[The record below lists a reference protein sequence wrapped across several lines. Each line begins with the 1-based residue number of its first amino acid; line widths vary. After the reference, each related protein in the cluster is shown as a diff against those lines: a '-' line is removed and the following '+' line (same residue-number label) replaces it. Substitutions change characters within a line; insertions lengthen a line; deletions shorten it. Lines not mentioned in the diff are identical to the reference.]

1 MSPANEAARLQV
13 DFIHY
18 WHVGSGRGNGNQLD
32 AVCARDADGLPV
44 LPGRQ
49 LKGLLR
55 HAVRRAEAWGWME
68 GLALPSGPLQ
78 GHEQLL
84 FGSSS
89 QQEGRFSTEPGAL
102 LVDCARL
109 PANERAGLA
118 APGNADLRGELFG
131 ELFSTAIDELGSA
144 RRFSLRGLE
153 VSIPLQLHA
162 ALKLE
167 VTAVRAQ
174 LRAQQRAYIASG
186 SAWTALERA
195 LPLLDALGAQR
206 SRGLGEARVV
216 LIRAENGGKA

>member
-1 MSPANEAARLQV
+1 MSQAREAARLQV
-13 DFIHY
+13 DFISY
-18 WHVGSGRGNGNQLD
+18 WHVGSGRGNGNQVD
-32 AVCARDADGLPV
+32 AVCARDAEGLPV

-55 HAVRRAEAWGWME
+55 HAVRRAEVWGWME
-68 GLALPSGPLQ
+68 GLVLPAGPLQ
-78 GHEQLL
+78 SHEQLL
-84 FGSSS
+84 FGSGS
-89 QQEGRFSTEPGAL
+89 QEAERFSTEPGVL

-109 PANERAGLA
+109 PADERAALA
-118 APGNADLRGELFG
+118 AEENAELRGELFG

-153 VSIPLQLHA
+153 VSIPLQLQA
-162 ALKLE
+162 ALELE
-167 VTAVRAQ
+167 VTTVQAQ

-206 SRGLGEARVV
+206 SRGLGEATVA
-216 LIRAENGGKA
+216 LIRAAGGGKA